1 MGPKGLEFGSAWFDE
16 NVERGYRLVKT
27 QSTPVFAFAHLLG
40 IKLMPRIRHWKNLT
54 FYRSDKQARYKH
66 IDGLFQDAID
76 WDLIETHWQDLLQ
89 VAISIQAGKVSSA
102 MLLRKLGNY
111 SRKNKLYL
119 AAQEVGRVDR
129 TIYLL
134 KWISDVPTRHEVTAG
149 TNKAEEYHGL
159 AKWIRFGGE
168 GVIAENDPDEQQ
180 KRVRYVSLVAAAI
193 MFQNAVDMTRAIKQP
208 GARWISR
215 EPRRR
220 DVFESVHDPQDQTIW
235 RIRVANG

>member
-89 VAISIQAGKVSSA
+89 VAISIQAGKVYRPCCCASW
-102 MLLRKLGNY
+102 
-111 SRKNKLYL
+111 
-119 AAQEVGRVDR
+119 E
-129 TIYLL
+129 T
-134 KWISDVPTRHEVTAG
+134 
-149 TNKAEEYHGL
+149 
-159 AKWIRFGGE
+159 
-168 GVIAENDPDEQQ
+168 IAE
-180 KRVRYVSLVAAAI
+180 RTSCI
-193 MFQNAVDMTRAIKQP
+193 
-208 GARWISR
+208 W
-215 EPRRR
+215 RRR
-220 DVFESVHDPQDQTIW
+220 RLDAWIAPYTY
-235 RIRVANG
+235 